1 MDFCS
6 RAKRKS
12 PIHREGL
19 FEAFEA
25 FSESQFHAREE
36 LDARNGIIV
45 VQLVLL
51 AGHVIQQREGRDLI
65 VHLVVRAEAE
75 VENIFHLLA

>member
-12 PIHREGL
+12 PIRREGL
-19 FEAFEA
+19 FKAFKA
-25 FSESQFHAREE
+25 FSESQLHASKE

-51 AGHVIQQREGRDLI
+51 AGYVIQQREGRDLI
-65 VHLVVRAEAE
+65 VHLVIRADAE